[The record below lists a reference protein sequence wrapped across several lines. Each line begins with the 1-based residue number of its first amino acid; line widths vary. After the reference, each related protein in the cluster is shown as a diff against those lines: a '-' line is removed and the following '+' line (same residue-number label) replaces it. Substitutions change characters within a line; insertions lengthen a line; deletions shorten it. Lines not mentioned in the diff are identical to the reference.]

1 MAVALDRCDAHTAS
15 RIESCL
21 EGLGLPTSASGL
33 DLEDVYAMMFQDKK
47 RKGKML
53 RFIIPQ
59 AIGDVVIIDDPG
71 AEFVHAALASV
82 LT

>member
-1 MAVALDRCDAHTAS
+1 
-15 RIESCL
+15 
-21 EGLGLPTSASGL
+21 
-33 DLEDVYAMMFQDKK
+33 MMFQDKK

-59 AIGDVVIIDDPG
+59 AIGDVVMIDDPG
-71 AEFVHAALASV
+71 AACVRAALTTV